1 MPNAILEL
9 RNVHVEVEGKR
20 IIKGV
25 SLGLRRGSIHAIMG
39 PNGSGKSTLAYAI
52 AGRPGY
58 NVVEGDILLEGK
70 SILGMEP
77 EERAL
82 AGIFLAFQDPPPLP
96 GVKFSVLAVAL
107 SNKKAGL
114 EDLSRPG
121 DPKIY
126 KKIASILEA
135 VGLSP
140 AYASRELHVGFSGGE
155 KKRAEIAQLLLLD
168 PKVVILDEPDSGLDV
183 DGVRQVASIISRL
196 RDEGK
201 AVMLITHYARIFQF
215 VKPDEVTVL
224 VDGRVADK
232 GGPEL
237 AHRIEAEG
245 YSRYTS
251 NNRAG
256 R

>member
-9 RNVHVEVEGKR
+9 RNIHVEVEGKR

-52 AGRPGY
+52 TGRPGY

-126 KKIASILEA
+126 KRTASILEA

-140 AYASRELHVGFSGGE
+140 AYASRELH
-155 KKRAEIAQLLLLD
+155 
-168 PKVVILDEPDSGLDV
+168 
-183 DGVRQVASIISRL
+183 
-196 RDEGK
+196 
-201 AVMLITHYARIFQF
+201 
-215 VKPDEVTVL
+215 
-224 VDGRVADK
+224 
-232 GGPEL
+232 
-237 AHRIEAEG
+237 
-245 YSRYTS
+245 
-251 NNRAG
+251 
-256 R
+256 